1 MSGPGPVPRLSP
13 PPRTRARGGGRGPAT
28 GVVGEEP
35 EDMLEEEVVPPAPE
49 EVEEAVAEGN
59 PPGSLPMEV
68 PQRR

>member
-1 MSGPGPVPRLSP
+1 M
-13 PPRTRARGGGRGPAT
+13 
-28 GVVGEEP
+28 VGEEP